1 MVIDIE
7 LTLNRFGFGKISDNK
22 FQFLFFR
29 LSKWKIP
36 NKHSISFEINWK
48 KKENFEVKQNINNKQ
63 FILLL
68 DGMMGSGKT
77 TTSKFLSD
85 KLPRTAIIGMDRV
98 KRFISDFERGERDN
112 TLAREIVFEMTKKY
126 LDLGVSVIID
136 QAFKLEE
143 IEKYEN
149 LAKNKSI
156 KCYKFQ
162 LHVFPDIAYRRV
174 VERQKDYEDKVPG
187 ERIKQN
193 ISLFNPRENMGFIK
207 IDTLNLKENEPSDII
222 IKELEGIKAS

>member
-77 TTSKFLSD
+77 TTSKFLS
-85 KLPRTAIIGMDRV
+85 
-98 KRFISDFERGERDN
+98 E
-112 TLAREIVFEMTKKY
+112 
-126 LDLGVSVIID
+126 
-136 QAFKLEE
+136 
-143 IEKYEN
+143 
-149 LAKNKSI
+149 
-156 KCYKFQ
+156 
-162 LHVFPDIAYRRV
+162 
-174 VERQKDYEDKVPG
+174 
-187 ERIKQN
+187 
-193 ISLFNPRENMGFIK
+193 FNPRENMGFIN
-207 IDTLNLKENEPSDII
+207 IDTTNLKENEPSDII
-222 IKELEGIKAS
+222 IKELGNIKVS